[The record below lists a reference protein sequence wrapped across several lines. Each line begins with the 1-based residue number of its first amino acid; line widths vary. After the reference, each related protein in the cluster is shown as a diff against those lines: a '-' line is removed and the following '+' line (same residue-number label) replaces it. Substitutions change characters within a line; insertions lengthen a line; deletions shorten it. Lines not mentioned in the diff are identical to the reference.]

1 MEMGGT
7 GPFPTVQATPWSVVA
22 LGPCRRGPER
32 ARAGP
37 GLAQGERPPLRAPTR
52 PHTPLRDPTQMLKE
66 GHSERH

>member
-37 GLAQGERPPLRAPTR
+37 GLAQGERPPL
-52 PHTPLRDPTQMLKE
+52 
-66 GHSERH
+66 